1 MKIIDEYLK
10 SLYKNDK
17 SKEVKELKEE
27 LREHLTTS
35 TNEFIDNG
43 YSEEDAQREAIN
55 QFDGGTEMLKDL
67 HKSLKES
74 KSTNEKLNKR
84 IINIFKNTAVLSLI
98 VCLIMMVFIGN
109 IREKINYIHDMMG
122 VEVDIIT
129 TEKDIHNPKT
139 YEKELKELLNTKEF
153 KLVRNLNIYIN
164 PGEKVVYKYSDK
176 INQKEKL
183 VTLGGNGKILNAKGE
198 RGGFEVYIDYTPV
211 LTANIIFGCSLC
223 IGIASAIIYIA
234 LLIRFKFVF
243 RKKLIYREV

>member
-27 LREHLTTS
+27 LREHLITS

-74 KSTNEKLNKR
+74 KKDNEKLNKR
-84 IINIFKNTAVLSLI
+84 MINIFKNTAIVALI
-98 VCLIMMVFIGN
+98 VCLAMMVFRARIN
-109 IREKINYIHDMMG
+109 DKINYIQ
-122 VEVDIIT
+122 DIIDLKLDIIVS
-129 TEKDIHNPKT
+129 EKDLYNPKT
-139 YEKELKELLNTKEF
+139 YEKEFNDLLNTKEF
-153 KLVRNLNIYIN
+153 NDVRYLEIYTSGN
-164 PGEKVVYKYSDK
+164 EKVLYKHTDK
-176 INQKEKL
+176 NIKKEELINI
-183 VTLGGNGKILNAKGE
+183 GGNTMGLTSKGE
-198 RGGFEVYIDYTPV
+198 RGGFNVGIDYT
-211 LTANIIFGCSLC
+211 LLSTIHIIFGCSFY

-234 LLIRFKFVF
+234 LLIKFKYAF

>member
-27 LREHLTTS
+27 LREHLITS

-74 KSTNEKLNKR
+74 KKDNEKLNKK
-84 IINIFKNTAVLSLI
+84 IVNIFRNMFIISLI
-98 VCLIMMVFIGN
+98 LWLATMVYCDRLVDKLEFISPMLGGEIYKAGIAKRIDKPETYKKQIEDILKSKDFKYVRYLEIN
-109 IREKINYIHDMMG
+109 PDPDKKPIYRYTDNSNQTESIAIRGQDIGPRDKNGKAANFEIG
-122 VEVDIIT
+122 VDYRPVLRTGSFLTGIFYVGIIT
-129 TEKDIHNPKT
+129 LIT
-139 YEKELKELLNTKEF
+139 YI
-153 KLVRNLNIYIN
+153 V
-164 PGEKVVYKYSDK
+164 
-176 INQKEKL
+176 
-183 VTLGGNGKILNAKGE
+183 
-198 RGGFEVYIDYTPV
+198 
-211 LTANIIFGCSLC
+211 
-223 IGIASAIIYIA
+223 
-234 LLIRFKFVF
+234 LLIRYKIKF

>member
-27 LREHLTTS
+27 LREHLITS

-74 KSTNEKLNKR
+74 EKNNEKLNKK
-84 IINIFKNTAVLSLI
+84 IVNIFRNMFITSLI
-98 VCLIMMVFIGN
+98 VGLATMV
-109 IREKINYIHDMMG
+109 
-122 VEVDIIT
+122 
-129 TEKDIHNPKT
+129 
-139 YEKELKELLNTKEF
+139 
-153 KLVRNLNIYIN
+153 
-164 PGEKVVYKYSDK
+164 YSDRLVDK
-176 INQKEKL
+176 LELISPMLEAEIYKAGIVKRIDKPETYKKQIENILKSKDFKYVRYLEINLDPDKKPIYRYTDNSNQTKSIAIRGEDIVPLDK
-183 VTLGGNGKILNAKGE
+183 NGKEAN
-198 RGGFEVYIDYTPV
+198 FEIGVDYRPV
-211 LTANIIFGCSLC
+211 LRTNSFLIGVFYVGVITLITYII
-223 IGIASAIIYIA
+223 
-234 LLIRFKFVF
+234 LLIRYKIKF

>member
-27 LREHLTTS
+27 LREHLITS

-74 KSTNEKLNKR
+74 KSTNEKLNKK
-84 IINIFKNTAVLSLI
+84 IVNIFRNMFIISLI
-98 VCLIMMVFIGN
+98 VGLATMVYGNRLIDKLEFISPMLG
-109 IREKINYIHDMMG
+109 REIYKAEIEKRIDKPETYKKQI
-122 VEVDIIT
+122 EDILKS
-129 TEKDIHNPKT
+129 KD
-139 YEKELKELLNTKEF
+139 F
-153 KLVRNLNIYIN
+153 KYVRYLEIN
-164 PGEKVVYKYSDK
+164 PDPDKKPVYRYTDNSNQTESIAIRGEYIGSP
-176 INQKEKL
+176 NE
-183 VTLGGNGKILNAKGE
+183 NGKSAN
-198 RGGFEVYIDYTPV
+198 FEVGIDYRPV
-211 LTANIIFGCSLC
+211 LRIGSFFNGIFYVGIISL
-223 IGIASAIIYIA
+223 IAYIV
-234 LLIRFKFVF
+234 LLIRYKIKF